1 VSDYLLDTSALVAFM
16 EKETGDERVK
26 FILKSERVLI
36 PWTALAELFYITCRK
51 KGEETVRFR
60 YALLERSGAHFIWMA
75 DEALLAHVGKIK
87 AFHQV
92 SFADAV
98 IAAYAIQNHAIL
110 VHKDPEY
117 ESLAGIV
124 EMETLPYKIE

>member
-1 VSDYLLDTSALVAFM
+1 M
-16 EKETGDERVK
+16 EKEAGDERVK
-26 FILKSERVLI
+26 FLLKNEHVLI

-51 KGEETVRFR
+51 KGEEAARFR
-60 YALLERSGAHFIWMA
+60 YTLLERSGAHFVWAA
-75 DEALLAHVGKIK
+75 DEALLVNVGKIK

-117 ESLAGIV
+117 ESLVGIV
-124 EMETLPYKIE
+124 EMESLPYKIR